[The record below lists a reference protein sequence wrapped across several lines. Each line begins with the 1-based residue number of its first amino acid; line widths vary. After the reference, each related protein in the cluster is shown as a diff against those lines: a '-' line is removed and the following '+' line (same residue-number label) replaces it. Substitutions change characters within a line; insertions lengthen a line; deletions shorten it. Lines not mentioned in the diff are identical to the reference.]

1 MIRWFEQLNLSPTER
16 RVAIGGACL
25 VALLLNYWF
34 IWPYFSEWGQ
44 VEREWDKLSGQKT
57 LYFKEVSQKAAY
69 QKRLAELEGSGA
81 QVLPEDQANTVQSSI
96 VSAAGTNGIN
106 ILKITPQLV
115 SLRTSASK
123 DTNFF
128 DEQIVTVE
136 LSAREEGLV
145 SFLHALG
152 SSASMI
158 RVRDMSRL
166 KLDNSG
172 QNLSANVTF
181 VASFQKAVKP
191 AKSPANPVPTN
202 GPAGKP
208 AAKAAVTNLS
218 SAAATR
224 PDPKPKSAG
233 TNAAPKKASP

>member
-16 RVAIGGACL
+16 RVAIAGACL

-34 IWPYFSEWGQ
+34 IWPYFAEWGQ
-44 VEREWDKLSGQKT
+44 VDREWDKLTAQKT

-81 QVLPEDQANTVQSSI
+81 QVMPEDQANTVQSSI

-106 ILKITPQLV
+106 ILQITPQLA
-115 SLRTSASK
+115 SLRTSAAK

-128 DEQIVTVE
+128 DEQVVVVN

-166 KLDNSG
+166 RLDNSG

-181 VASFQKAVKP
+181 VASFQKAVKAP
-191 AKSPANPVPTN
+191 KAPVAPGSTN
-202 GPAGKP
+202 RPAGK
-208 AAKAAVTNLS
+208 AAATNVS
-218 SAAATR
+218 SAAASR
-224 PDPKPKSAG
+224 PDPKPKSTG
-233 TNAAPKKASP
+233 TNAAPKKSSP